1 MTMNHPDKIRVLHF
15 VTGGF
20 SGGSTQVALGLVR
33 AQMVSERIEPL
44 LVLRRKRR
52 ADPARVQQLYDEG
65 IPLET
70 VNDISHI
77 STIWALI
84 KVIKR
89 FQPDILVAHGFSE
102 HIWGRWAGL
111 LAKVPVLIHVEHNT
125 RERYSWWRLKQSHF
139 LTRYTARIIGVSEG
153 VREVMVQRGFPAE
166 KCIAIPNGINLNP
179 FAALPQQPF
188 EQRETAVMM
197 VSRFAKQKDHDTLV
211 RALALLKQRGFT
223 VPAYFAGGG
232 KAPAVNKIK
241 RLVEELKLTDQVH
254 FLGYQRNIP
263 ELLASKKFAVQCS
276 RWEGG
281 PLSLYE
287 GMAAGCAAIAT
298 DIPGL
303 RESIR
308 HGETGL
314 LHQLGSAEHLAQQLE
329 HYLRNPEQTAAIAA
343 AGREQVFS
351 HHSKE
356 FMNQGYEQLFVQ
368 LISSAQTSRR

>member
-1 MTMNHPDKIRVLHF
+1 MTASKKIRVLHF

-33 AQMVSERIEPL
+33 AQMASDSIEPL

-52 ADPARVQQLYDEG
+52 ADPARVQQLKDEG
-65 IPLET
+65 IPLDT
-70 VNDISHI
+70 VNDVTHI

-84 KVIKR
+84 KIIKR

-111 LAKVPVLIHVEHNT
+111 LAKVPVMIHVEHNT
-125 RERYSWWRLKQSHF
+125 RERYSWWRLQQSHF
-139 LTRYTARIIGVSEG
+139 LTRYTARIVGVSEG
-153 VREVMVQRGFPAE
+153 VREVMIGRGFPAD
-166 KCIAIPNGINLNP
+166 KCIAIPNGINLAP
-179 FAALPQQPF
+179 FANLTVKPF
-188 EQRETAVMM
+188 AEREVAVMM
-197 VSRFAKQKDHDTLV
+197 VSRFAKQKDHQTLV
-211 RALALLKQRGFT
+211 QALAILRERGIT
-223 VPAYFAGGG
+223 LPAYFAGGG
-232 KAPAVNKIK
+232 KERAINKVK
-241 RLVEELKLTDQVH
+241 QLVQQLDLTEQVH

-263 ELLASKKFAVQCS
+263 ELLASKMFAVQCS

-287 GMAAGCAAIAT
+287 GMAAGCAVIAT

-308 HGETGL
+308 PAETGY
-314 LHQLGSAEHLAQQLE
+314 LHQLGDANDLADKLE
-329 HYLRNPEQTAAIAA
+329 AYVRNPEHAAAIAE
-343 AGREQVFS
+343 AGRQQVFA

-356 FMNQGYEQLFVQ
+356 FMNQGYEQLFKE
-368 LISSAQTSRR
+368 LIAYEQTCRR